1 MAIQRALLLIA
12 DIGGYT
18 RFMNIHR
25 FSLTHAQDIV
35 GQLLES
41 IIDAAEPAFTVAK
54 LEGDAVFL
62 YCLLP
67 DTTSKTAASLTSR
80 VRSMRLSFTTR
91 QQLLEVDQ
99 VCNCDACTK
108 VSDLKLKF
116 VAHQGEIAFQ
126 KVKRFSELAGM
137 DVIVLHRLLKNSVP
151 VPEYVLMTQ
160 AVAEHLDAELRTF
173 ALPIEENLE
182 GVGPTQLQYLDL
194 EELGKVDL
202 PALRPSFWRRWLAW
216 AALTVRGVPYFL
228 GLKKP
233 CVGFRHLEE
242 ATGGLLPPGHD

>member
-1 MAIQRALLLIA
+1 MAIRRALLLIA

-18 RFMNIHR
+18 RFMNVHR

-41 IIDAAEPAFTVAK
+41 IIDAAEPMFTVAK

-62 YCLLP
+62 YALVS
-67 DTTSKTAASLTSR
+67 DTSPKTNADLTSR
-80 VRSMRLSFTTR
+80 VRAMRLSFNTR

-116 VAHQGEIAFQ
+116 VAHEGEIAFQ

-151 VPEYVLMTQ
+151 VAEYVLMTE
-160 AVAEHLDAELRTF
+160 AVAARLEPALLAFTKPHAED
-173 ALPIEENLE
+173 LE
-182 GVGPTQLQYLDL
+182 GVGHTELRYLDL
-194 EELGKVDL
+194 AELGQLV
-202 PALRPSFWRRWLAW
+202 PQSLRVT
-216 AALTVRGVPYFL
+216 LTLRGIPYFL

-233 CVGFRHLEE
+233 CAGFRHLEE
-242 ATGGLLPPGHD
+242 ATSGLLRASDPSGG